1 MPLRE
6 RSFQGTL
13 PVLDLYAELVQI
25 IETLSKQKLPYA
37 LVGGIAVSI
46 YTRPRATEDIDLL
59 IREQDWSAIRSAMER
74 LGYTVEANPMLLAQ
88 GRLLIRR
95 LTKLSGEDFLVLDFL
110 IPQTDE
116 IESMLEN
123 RTRLAWQ
130 GRNLWIAAVQDLKR
144 LKELR
149 GSLQDKADIEA
160 LEEGGEE

>member
-1 MPLRE
+1 MGLQEKRDF
-6 RSFQGTL
+6 RGTL

-25 IETLSKQKLPYA
+25 IDTLSKQKLPYA
-37 LVGGIAVSI
+37 LVGIAVSL

-59 IREQDWSAIRSAMER
+59 VREEDWDAIRSAMER

-116 IESMLEN
+116 IVSVLEN
-123 RTRLAWQ
+123 RKRLSWQ
-130 GRNLWIAAVQDLKR
+130 GRDLWIAAVQDLKR
-144 LKELR
+144 LKALR

-160 LEEGGEE
+160 LEGGEG

>member
-1 MPLRE
+1 LGFQE
-6 RSFQGTL
+6 RGSRGAF

-25 IETLSKQKLPYA
+25 IDTLSKQKLPYA
-37 LVGGIAVSI
+37 LVGGIAVSL

-59 IREQDWSAIRSAMER
+59 VREEDWGAIRSAMER

-116 IESMLEN
+116 IVSVLEN
-123 RTRLAWQ
+123 RKRLSWQ
-130 GRNLWIAAVQDLKR
+130 GRDLWIAAVQDLKR
-144 LKELR
+144 LKALR

-160 LEEGGEE
+160 LEGGEG